1 MKPEPGASS
10 DAGGGLPWG
19 LHGPSAGAI
28 VVALSILVTG
38 ALLGL
43 GLLRLSEAHA
53 DLEPACLEGGG
64 SSLEEGI
71 CYHTL

>member
-1 MKPEPGASS
+1 MKPEPEASS
-10 DAGGGLPWG
+10 DTGGRLPWR
-19 LHGPSAGAI
+19 LHELNAGAI
-28 VVALSILVTG
+28 VVALSILVAS

-53 DLEPACLEGGG
+53 DLGRACLEGGG